1 MRIRQGILRFSRI
14 DQSQEFMHLKALRD
28 IAQKTLQLCG
38 GFREMACVILR
49 LRFLELAVQPLGL
62 VAACCHRQRATQEN
76 QTRNHPGPTSS
87 THGLHAI
94 TRRAAGSC
102 RRTRTAA
109 EKTLLR
115 SAFSGKNATSGSVVQ
130 LQSELDLSRIVGS
143 IASGSN
149 FSEVRIRVVARI
161 GDRDNTVATKIWSV
175 EVRMIENV
183 EELRPELHRETL
195 AEPEVL
201 E

>member
-94 TRRAAGSC
+94 TCRAAGSC

-109 EKTLLR
+109 EKALLR
-115 SAFSGKNATSGSVVQ
+115 SAFSGKKCHFWLSSTTSERTGFVS
-130 LQSELDLSRIVGS
+130 
-143 IASGSN
+143 
-149 FSEVRIRVVARI
+149 
-161 GDRDNTVATKIWSV
+161 DRR
-175 EVRMIENV
+175 E
-183 EELRPELHRETL
+183 HREWIQFL
-195 AEPEVL
+195 RS
-201 E
+201 